1 MHRGAGIVGTL
12 AVAFAAL
19 GLVPACH
26 GTKHYDAEVEVTRI
40 SAVRKDEAGKPV
52 TLDFEVSYTDCPGSQ
67 MEVIRGDA
75 TFAACVA
82 KYKVG
87 DKVKLGIDHEWD
99 PEGHYKW
106 TVRKVGDCARIA
118 DPNDEA
124 SYALVRECEDWSVN
138 GTRVGFQ
145 CKYIPDKKLVEKCPW
160 FKRR

>member
-1 MHRGAGIVGTL
+1 MHRGAGIIRTL
-12 AVAFAAL
+12 AVAVAAL
-19 GLVPACH
+19 GLVTACH

-106 TVRKVGDCARIA
+106 TVRKVGDCTRIA